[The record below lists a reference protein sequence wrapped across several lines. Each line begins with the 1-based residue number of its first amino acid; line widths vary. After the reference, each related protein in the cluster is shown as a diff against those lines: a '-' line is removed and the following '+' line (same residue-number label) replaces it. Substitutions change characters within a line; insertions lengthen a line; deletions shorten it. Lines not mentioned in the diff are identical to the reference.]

1 MNKSVS
7 FLFLF
12 LGVLITHLPAQQ
24 GEPVLLNV
32 SYQAIHINDTNNRD
46 KPLVENMLL
55 QVGQTSSKYLRPSLK
70 EVAKQSDQ
78 GSSMP
83 TIVVTGK
90 PLAVVNEPGITDQEL
105 FQYPAKGKLNII
117 ATLGMQDYIMEL
129 ALPEIDWQIS
139 EEIRKIGG
147 YNCQQATGVFGGRSY
162 KAWFAPEL
170 PFRNGPWKFSG
181 LPGLILE
188 VEDSKKEV
196 IFLFK
201 GISKGATGEVMAS
214 ARRKVIKVSKQ
225 AFDRAKE
232 AFSQNPVVA
241 MQSQLPPGAPA
252 VQIAY
257 RDGSGNTTM
266 GNDAQ
271 KLIDR
276 KKKEAKAGNNNP
288 IELAEK

>member
-1 MNKSVS
+1 
-7 FLFLF
+7 
-12 LGVLITHLPAQQ
+12 
-24 GEPVLLNV
+24 
-32 SYQAIHINDTNNRD
+32 
-46 KPLVENMLL
+46 
-55 QVGQTSSKYLRPSLK
+55 
-70 EVAKQSDQ
+70 
-78 GSSMP
+78 MP